1 MTWTQITQAQDIEP
15 TGHLKISSTIVSPPS
30 AQLKPPLTHLI

>member
-1 MTWTQITQAQDIEP
+1 MTWTQLKEAQEMQRNE
-15 TGHLKISSTIVSPPS
+15 HLKISSTIVSPPS